1 MKIFPLFFARFRCL
15 FDPNPVCCSNFKMKN
30 LFTDLTFLRAI
41 SLSPNSV
48 ISSKFFIKSFHLR
61 NHCAWDFVVFLSKTS
76 YLVKFQDLSLTSA
89 LCDVTQ
95 RHRSLCIIISS
106 SSSSRCSL
114 CWFSG
119 ESGRSTKASGLIHFL
134 PPSPL
139 SRLIRRQRCRRYFVT
154 GPVFEALV
162 FCRRLSNTI
171 EPQEAEGEFIGAAKG
186 GMFLYLRLY

>member
-1 MKIFPLFFARFRCL
+1 MKMRDFAVFFNQIPFVAQIWIWQISLLARSLQIRLFP
-15 FDPNPVCCSNFKMKN
+15 PNFKIEN
-30 LFTDLTFLRAI
+30 RFTRVTIVHEI
-41 SLSPNSV
+41 SLSFNPKPVIWSNFRTFHSRQRYVTWRSV
-48 ISSKFFIKSFHLR
+48 T
-61 NHCAWDFVVFLSKTS
+61 A
-76 YLVKFQDLSLTSA
+76 
-89 LCDVTQ
+89 
-95 RHRSLCIIISS
+95 LCIIISS
-106 SSSSRCSL
+106 ISSNSGRCSL

-139 SRLIRRQRCRRYFVT
+139 SRLIRRQRCRQYFVT

-171 EPQEAEGEFIGAAKG
+171 EPQEAEGEFKGAAKG